1 MPSLLDQ
8 PLAFVDLETT
18 GTHATYDR
26 ITEVGIVTLTDGVR
40 EEWSSLVDPG
50 CHIPPMIESLTG
62 ITSAMV
68 AGAPEFGQLAGE
80 VLARLEGRLFIA
92 HNARFDYG
100 FLKAAF
106 ARLGHRF
113 QPKVLCTARLS
124 RRLFPQQ
131 QRHNLDALI
140 GRHGLD
146 CSARHRALGDAQV
159 LVALV
164 AKLRAE
170 VEPAALEAAIAH
182 QLKRPSLPPQLA
194 PDALDALPE
203 APGVY
208 LFHDA
213 DGTPL
218 YVGKSINI
226 RNRVASHFSADLR
239 EHKEMQLA
247 RQVHSITH
255 EVCAGELSALLRESR
270 LVKELAPVYNRRL
283 RHAPDLHTLFWD
295 SAALGDGF
303 VAPEPR
309 PLDAALPP
317 DSSALFGVFRTRRE
331 AKNALVELADE
342 HGLCRKRLGM
352 EGGGSSQARHDSR
365 PCFARQLGRCRGVCM
380 GIESAAQHDLR
391 LATALAALR
400 LQAWPFA
407 GRIGLR
413 EGGADDSAEVHV
425 FDHWRYVAS
434 ARGPEALA
442 AAWEAPPGGF
452 DLDTY
457 RILLRQLERG
467 GRLDMVL
474 APRLDARTEEPA
486 C

>member
-26 ITEVGIVTLTDGVR
+26 ITEVGIVTLTDGVV

-80 VLARLEGRLFIA
+80 MLHRLEGRMFIA

-106 ARLGHRF
+106 ANLGLRF
-113 QPKVLCTARLS
+113 QPRVMCTARLS
-124 RRLFPQQ
+124 RRLFPQF
-131 QRHNLDALI
+131 QRHNLDSII
-140 GRHGLD
+140 GRYGID
-146 CSARHRALGDAQV
+146 CSARHRALGDARV
-159 LVALV
+159 LVQLLAR
-164 AKLRAE
+164 LRAE

-182 QLKRPSLPPQLA
+182 QLKRPNLPPHLP
-194 PDALDALPE
+194 PDTLDRLPE

-208 LFHDA
+208 LFHGE
-213 DGTPL
+213 DGAPL
-218 YVGKSINI
+218 YIGKSVNI

-239 EHKEMQLA
+239 AHKEMQLA

-270 LVKELAPVYNRRL
+270 LVKELAPTYNRRL
-283 RHAPDLHTLFWD
+283 RHAPDLHTLYWEDATPDAF
-295 SAALGDGF
+295 AP
-303 VAPEPR
+303 PEPR
-309 PLDAALPP
+309 ALDATLPP

-331 AKNALVELADE
+331 AKNALVALADE
-342 HGLCRKRLGM
+342 HGLCRRRLGM
-352 EGGGSSQARHDSR
+352 EGGASNDGH

-380 GIESAAQHDLR
+380 GIESPAQHDLR
-391 LATALAALR
+391 LATALLALR
-400 LQAWPFA
+400 LCAWPFA

-413 EGGADDSAEVHV
+413 ETSREGGDDALAEVHV

-434 ARGPEALA
+434 ARGPDALA
-442 AAWEAPPGGF
+442 AAWRAPAGSF

-457 RILLRQLERG
+457 KILLRQLERG
-467 GRLDMVL
+467 GRYELLQAPVL
-474 APRLDARTEEPA
+474 PA
-486 C
+486 EADTA

>member
-1 MPSLLDQ
+1 MRATIRPPMHPLDA

-26 ITEVGIVTLTDGVR
+26 ITEVGIVTLTDGVV

-50 CHIPPMIESLTG
+50 CRIPPAIESLTG
-62 ITSAMV
+62 ITSEMV
-68 AGAPEFGQLAGE
+68 AGAPEFAQLADE
-80 VLARLEGRLFIA
+80 VLARLAGRLFIA

-106 ARLGHRF
+106 ARLGLRF

-124 RRLFPQQ
+124 RRLSPGH

-140 GRHGLD
+140 GRYGID
-146 CSARHRALGDAQV
+146 CAARHRALGDARV
-159 LVALV
+159 LVTLLAR
-164 AKLRAE
+164 LRAE
-170 VEPAALEAAIAH
+170 TAPEALEAAIAH
-182 QLKRPSLPPQLA
+182 QLKKPSLPPQLA

-213 DGTPL
+213 AGAPL
-218 YVGKSINI
+218 YVGKSVNI

-247 RQVHSITH
+247 RQVSAISF

-270 LVKELAPVYNRRL
+270 LIKELAPVYNRRL
-283 RHAPDLHTLFWD
+283 RHAPDLHTLHWD
-295 SAALGDGF
+295 G
-303 VAPEPR
+303 VAPPEPQA
-309 PLDAALPP
+309 LDPALPP
-317 DSSALFGVFRTRRE
+317 DPGALYGVFRTRRE

-352 EGGGSSQARHDSR
+352 EGGTAADGR
-365 PCFARQLGRCRGVCM
+365 PCFARQLGRCKGVCM
-380 GIESAAQHDLR
+380 GLESPAQHDLR
-391 LATALAALR
+391 LATALVALR
-400 LQAWPFA
+400 LRAWPFA

-413 EGGADDSAEVHV
+413 EGDEANAEVHV
-425 FDHWRYVAS
+425 FDRWRYVAT
-434 ARGPEALA
+434 ARGAEALA
-442 AAWEAPPGGF
+442 AAWCAPAGGF

-457 RILLRQLERG
+457 KILLRQLDLHLKKG
-467 GRLDMVL
+467 GRFELL
-474 APRLDARTEEPA
+474 QAPPLPPA
-486 C
+486 GDTA